1 MVVQRYLFREILQTL
16 LAVFGILLLIF
27 LGRHFARYLAEAAA
41 GQMHAELIFRLLST
55 LTLSSSVLL
64 IPFAFY
70 IAVLLAFGRL
80 YRDNEMTALAAAGV
94 GVGRVLRPIVLLS
107 CLVAVLVAWLALS
120 VSPWAV
126 EQGIKLREQAEAKSE
141 LSDVSAGQFRS
152 FDMQRGVFYVESVS
166 NDKQLMNRVFVRN
179 TATPGG
185 DVLAAE
191 NGYRYTDERTGD
203 EFLVLLNGHRYEGN
217 PGSEHFRIHEYAK
230 TSVRLE
236 AKAVQPRTR
245 KRDSVPTM
253 ALWQSDD
260 PRDIAELQWRLSM
273 PLSAIL
279 LGVLAVLVSRTT
291 PREGRYARL
300 FGAIL
305 IYIVYFN
312 LMGVAQSWTQR
323 GIVSTTLGM
332 WWVHALVLSLV
343 LVMAFRHYGA
353 RYLVARSR
361 HAHS

>member
-1 MVVQRYLFREILQTL
+1 MVVQRYLFKEILQTL

-27 LGRHFARYLAEAAA
+27 LGRHFARYLAESAA
-41 GQMHAELIFRLLST
+41 GQLHAELIFRLLST

-94 GVGRVLRPIVLLS
+94 GVGQVLRPIMVLS
-107 CLVAVLVAWLALS
+107 CLVAVIVSWLALS

-126 EQGIKLREQAEAKSE
+126 EQGIKLREQSEAKSE
-141 LSDVSAGQFRS
+141 LSDVSAGRFRS
-152 FDMQRGVFYVESVS
+152 FNMQNGVFYVESVS
-166 NDKQLMNRVFVRN
+166 NDKKLMNRVFVRN
-179 TATPGG
+179 MATPGG

-191 NGYRYTDERTGD
+191 NGYRYTDESTGD
-203 EFLVLLNGHRYEGN
+203 EFLVLLNGNRYEGN
-217 PGSEHFRIHEYAK
+217 PGDENFRIHEYAK
-230 TSVRLE
+230 TSVRIE
-236 AKAVQPRTR
+236 ARAVQPRAR
-245 KRDSVPTM
+245 KRDAIPTM
-253 ALWQSDD
+253 TLWRSDD

-273 PLSAIL
+273 PLSAVL
-279 LGVLAVLVSRTT
+279 LGVLAVLVSRTS

-312 LMGVAQSWTQR
+312 LMGVALSWVQH
-323 GIVSTTLGM
+323 GVVSPMLGM
-332 WWVHALVLSLV
+332 WWVHALLLVLV
-343 LVMAFRHYGA
+343 LVMAFRHYGWRYVFA
-353 RYLVARSR
+353 RAR
-361 HAHS
+361 AA